1 MLHEKVWSIFL
12 LYYHTREIPNSK
24 IATYISTLIL
34 LRGVFGL
41 DKLYFAQESFRESL
55 KQDY

>member
-41 DKLYFAQESFRESL
+41 DKLYFA
-55 KQDY
+55 